1 MHTIA
6 ILSTTRASILGHL
19 FFQKGVLVLPLVL
32 EPLSVRRNA
41 AEAGVRGVSSRSS
54 SLLSSRAS
62 SGVCSVVRL
71 DLCDGV
77 DRVERVDL
85 LEAGRELGVR
95 EEPHCASCDSM
106 ADGMIRI
113 VSNQALR
120 FSCVAGC

>member
-1 MHTIA
+1 M
-6 ILSTTRASILGHL
+6 LGHL
-19 FFQKGVLVLPLVL
+19 FFQKGVLLLPLAL
-32 EPLSVRRNA
+32 EPLSVRRSA

-95 EEPHCASCDSM
+95 EAPHCASCDSM
-106 ADGMIRI
+106 AAGRNEML
-113 VSNQALR
+113 SNRALR
-120 FSCVAGC
+120 SSCVAEW